1 MAWPAHRAA
10 ISARSIATNSSRE
23 FSVRASMPLALPE
36 NLYLA
41 IQRAVAPVTASER
54 PQFLAE
60 LADALQAYPVIGEG
74 LLHRL
79 AAELQRKHAVEARA
93 TAVSD
98 EHRAS
103 ARFRRGSDQ
112 G

>member
-1 MAWPAHRAA
+1 
-10 ISARSIATNSSRE
+10 
-23 FSVRASMPLALPE
+23 MPLPLPE
-36 NLYLA
+36 DLYLA

-74 LLHRL
+74 LLFRL
-79 AAELQRKHAVEARA
+79 AAELQRKHAVEARSA
-93 TAVSD
+93 ALGD
-98 EHRAS
+98 EKRAS
-103 ARFRRGSDQ
+103 ARFRRGSEN